1 MSTETLASCLDDA
14 QTAAVQISAANKTDL
29 TIGKD
34 FFLANVVCW
43 FDSDTARDAAS
54 VSVVG
59 MVDRFFR
66 DALFRGSWQRRG
78 CELFQKE
85 KFQRSPVRPLL
96 AGVKRARTWKRG
108 QF

>member
-1 MSTETLASCLDDA
+1 MSTETLVSCPDDA

-34 FFLANVVCW
+34 CFLANVVCW

-54 VSVVG
+54 VSLVG
-59 MVDRFFR
+59 MVDRFFN
-66 DALFRGSWQRRG
+66 DALFRSSWQRRG

-85 KFQRSPVRPLL
+85 KFQRSPVRLL
-96 AGVKRARTWKRG
+96 MAEVKRAQTWKRR
-108 QF
+108 QL

>member
-1 MSTETLASCLDDA
+1 MSTEMLVSCPDDA

-43 FDSDTARDAAS
+43 FDSDTARDPAS

-59 MVDRFFR
+59 MVDRFFN
-66 DALFRGSWQRRG
+66 DALFRRLMATTSVLTLSKREGS
-78 CELFQKE
+78 
-85 KFQRSPVRPLL
+85 
-96 AGVKRARTWKRG
+96 A
-108 QF
+108 